1 MIFFPKRKLL
11 ENYCSFHNRSFIF
24 LFLYSFLGMLVGLA
38 VRCLPFDWGEHV
50 DDLETVCSCGGLNS
64 TPHFLKVNITSHF
77 HCFRHVE
84 KVNQRCPPVSTPHT
98 VNMALFF

>member
-1 MIFFPKRKLL
+1 M
-11 ENYCSFHNRSFIF
+11 
-24 LFLYSFLGMLVGLA
+24 GLA

-50 DDLETVCSCGGLNS
+50 DDMETVCSCGGLNS

-84 KVNQRCPPVSTPHT
+84 KVDQRCPPVSTPHT
-98 VNMALFF
+98 VNMTIIFDLCMFYVDRCCWLLHHTGTSENGDNLSY